1 MPSPAPVISAS
12 AASRRRQFAGSRPAW
27 TISRTASQ
35 ASPKRS
41 KRTVAAAFHSGR
53 GRTRTQASVITPR
66 IPSLPSSIRSGD
78 GPAPEPGSRRLSQ
91 VPRGVTARTDSTRS
105 STCVSLVAK
114 WPPARVAI
122 QPPSVA
128 YSNDCG

>member
-12 AASRRRQFAGSRPAW
+12 PASSSRQLEGSRPAW
-27 TISRTASQ
+27 TISRIASQ

-41 KRTVAAAFHSGR
+41 KRTVAEALNSGR
-53 GRTRTQASVITPR
+53 GRTRTQASVIAPR
-66 IPSLPSSIRSGD
+66 IPSLPSSRRSGD
-78 GPAPEPGSRRLSQ
+78 GPAPEPGRRRLSQ
-91 VPRGVTARTDSTRS
+91 VPRGVTARIDSTRS
-105 STCVSLVAK
+105 STWVSLVAK